1 MRSIDPCPKCGG
13 DKTAQRANSPTA
25 VLRSLAA
32 ERRRTVTDLLSDG
45 LVFNHYILPQQ

>member
-25 VLRSLAA
+25 VLRSPSRFSGEAV
-32 ERRRTVTDLLSDG
+32 TVLLSDG
-45 LVFNHYILPQQ
+45 LVFNHYIFPQQ